1 VRVSLRDAI
10 VTAWRA
16 RAALHETPDL
26 DAYRLF
32 HGWDEGCPG
41 LAIDRLGDI
50 ATIEYRTGLADRLDE
65 VVAGLDACRRFA
77 CIVARPRGEAG
88 FALRGSLPD
97 APVVVHEHGL
107 RLLVDPARP
116 GNPGLYLDARPARQ
130 WVRANSQGRRVIN
143 LFAFT
148 GSLGVAA
155 AVGGARSVVHVDSTA
170 SALAACRENHAL
182 NGVPCDDRS
191 LARVNV
197 YQHLRRQQAGRQRCG
212 GILLDPPP
220 LEGLALRTDRTPG
233 GRGVLALVPLVTR
246 MLEPGGWLLCLFH
259 HQAHSHDELDQSVQ
273 RASRVPLTVIW
284 RGQSGPDFPEGDPHR
299 KLRMTAF
306 VHHETGAA

>member
-1 VRVSLRDAI
+1 VSLRDSI
-10 VTAWRA
+10 VTAWQA
-16 RAALHETPDL
+16 RASLHETPDL

-41 LAIDRLGDI
+41 LAIDRLGEV
-50 ATIEYRTGLADRLDE
+50 ATIEYRAGLADRLDE
-65 VVAGLDACRRFA
+65 AVAGLDACRRFA

-88 FALRGSLPD
+88 LALRGSVPG

-107 RLLVDPARP
+107 RLAVDPARP

-130 WVRANSQGRRVIN
+130 WVRANSHGRRVVN

-170 SALAACRENHAL
+170 TALAACRANHAL
-182 NGVPCDDRS
+182 NQVPCDDRS

-212 GILLDPPP
+212 GIILDPPP
-220 LEGLALRTDRTPG
+220 LEGPALRTDRTPG
-233 GRGVLALVPLVTR
+233 GRGLLALIPLVTR

-259 HQAHSHDELDQSVQ
+259 HQARSHDELDQAVQ
-273 RASRVPLTVIW
+273 SASQVPLAVLW
-284 RGQSGPDFPEGDPHR
+284 RGQSGPDFPERDPHR

-306 VHHETGAA
+306 VHHEPAPG

>member
-1 VRVSLRDAI
+1 MSLHDSI

-16 RAALHETPDL
+16 RAALHEAPDL
-26 DAYRLF
+26 DAYRIF
-32 HGWDEGCPG
+32 HGWHEGCPG
-41 LAIDRLGDI
+41 LAIDRLGEV
-50 ATIEYRTGLADRLDE
+50 ATIEYRPGLADRLDE
-65 VVAGLDACRRFA
+65 AVAGLDACRRFA

-88 FALRGSLPD
+88 FALRGSVPD

-130 WVRANSQGRRVIN
+130 WLRANSQGRRVVN

-155 AVGGARSVVHVDSTA
+155 AVGGARSLVHVDSTA
-170 SALAACRENHAL
+170 SALATCRENHAL
-182 NGVPCDDRS
+182 NQVPCDDRS

-197 YQHLRRQQAGRQRCG
+197 YQHLRRQSAGRQRCG
-212 GILLDPPP
+212 GIILDPPP

-233 GRGVLALVPLVTR
+233 GRGVVALVPLVTR

-259 HQAHSHDELDQSVQ
+259 QQPRAHDELDQAVQ
-273 RASRVPLTVIW
+273 RASRVPLIAAW
-284 RGQSGPDFPEGDPHR
+284 RGQSGPDFPESDPHR

-306 VHHETGAA
+306 VHPQTGDA